1 MAHTASIKHSAVMRK
16 KLYLHPH
23 VAVYALDGA
32 DGLLETY
39 SFQNAKNASEN
50 DNPVMDVKGTT
61 GEWDVIWE

>member
-1 MAHTASIKHSAVMRK
+1 MRK